1 MAALSEEEKALI
13 EEALSLYLQV
23 VAQQRGA
30 AQAQRLAGLVQPLL
44 MKLDALDAG
53 GGGGHGGRPAGISE
67 EWYKNVCRTCAKLTP
82 SGCSDK
88 VTEKFPGKCDPILH
102 YEREKALK
110 GKR

>member
-1 MAALSEEEKALI
+1 MAALSNEEKALI

-23 VAQQRGA
+23 VAQQRGP

-44 MKLDALDAG
+44 MKLDALDG
-53 GGGGHGGRPAGISE
+53 GGGSGHGGRPAGISE
-67 EWYKNVCRTCAKLTP
+67 EWYKNVCRTCPKLTP